1 MAECVYCI
9 HARTNPITGRISCDS
24 AEAKEELGEERV
36 QRYTSGG
43 EHDCPHFED
52 DELPW

>member
-9 HARTNPITGRISCDS
+9 HARLSLTQGAVACECE
-24 AEAKEELGEERV
+24 EAHAELGEERIAE
-36 QRYTSGG
+36 YLEGG
-43 EHDCPHFED
+43 EHDCPFFED